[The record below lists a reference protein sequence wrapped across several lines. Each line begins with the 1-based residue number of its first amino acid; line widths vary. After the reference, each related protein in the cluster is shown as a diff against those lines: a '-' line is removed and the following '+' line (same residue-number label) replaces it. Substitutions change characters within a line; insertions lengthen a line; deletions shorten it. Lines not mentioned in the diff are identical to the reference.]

1 MLRRGPTPSA
11 VAQRLRASQRL
22 KAEETVTLATRP
34 RLSSSGE
41 WLTAAVF
48 LAATLLVG
56 SLVVRELRGVPQAF
70 SGPTEQPSAAVPPEA
85 VSVPALMLG
94 AANEIRVGDRAD
106 AAVSRLDAGVVLVKT
121 TVESGPLGPREVRSY
136 ELSGTRFILVFEPFE
151 RRGEP
156 RVAAIY
162 LQ

>member
-1 MLRRGPTPSA
+1 M
-11 VAQRLRASQRL
+11 
-22 KAEETVTLATRP
+22 LATRP

-41 WLTAAVF
+41 WLTAAAF

-70 SGPTEQPSAAVPPEA
+70 SGPTEQPSAATSEAVPPEA

-121 TVESGPLGPREVRSY
+121 TVEGGPLGPREVRSY
-136 ELSGTRFILVFEPFE
+136 QLSGTRFILVFEPFE

>member
-1 MLRRGPTPSA
+1 MTLQYVDKKRVDVVVPVTAQVVDMR
-11 VAQRLRASQRL
+11 VA
-22 KAEETVTLATRP
+22 LA
-34 RLSSSGE
+34 G
-41 WLTAAVF
+41 A
-48 LAATLLVG
+48 
-56 SLVVRELRGVPQAF
+56 LRGVPQAF
-70 SGPTEQPSAAVPPEA
+70 SGPAEPPAVSTSEAVPPEA

-121 TVESGPLGPREVRSY
+121 TVEGGPLGPREVRSY

>member
-1 MLRRGPTPSA
+1 MLA
-11 VAQRLRASQRL
+11 I
-22 KAEETVTLATRP
+22 RP

-41 WLTAAVF
+41 WLTAAAF

-56 SLVVRELRGVPQAF
+56 SLVVRELRGAPPAF
-70 SGPTEQPSAAVPPEA
+70 SSPTESPGSSTSEAVPPEA
-85 VSVPALMLG
+85 VSVPKLMLG
-94 AANEIRVGDRAD
+94 VANEISVGDRAD
-106 AAVSRLDAGVVLVKT
+106 EAVARLDAGVVLVKT
-121 TVESGPLGPREVRSY
+121 AVERGPLGPREVRSY
-136 ELSGTRFILVFEPFE
+136 ELSGTRFILVLEPFE

>member
-1 MLRRGPTPSA
+1 M
-11 VAQRLRASQRL
+11 
-22 KAEETVTLATRP
+22 LATRP

-56 SLVVRELRGVPQAF
+56 SLVVRELRGVPQAL
-70 SGPTEQPSAAVPPEA
+70 SGPAELPSVSTSEAVPPEA

-106 AAVSRLDAGVVLVKT
+106 VAVSRLDAGVVLVKT
-121 TVESGPLGPREVRSY
+121 VVESGPLGPREVRSY
-136 ELSGTRFILVFEPFE
+136 ELSGTRFILVLEPFE

>member
-1 MLRRGPTPSA
+1 M
-11 VAQRLRASQRL
+11 
-22 KAEETVTLATRP
+22 LATRP

-70 SGPTEQPSAAVPPEA
+70 SGPAEQPAASTSAAVPPEA

-106 AAVSRLDAGVVLVKT
+106 AAVSRLDASVVLVKK
-121 TVESGPLGPREVRSY
+121 TVEAGPLGPREVRSY